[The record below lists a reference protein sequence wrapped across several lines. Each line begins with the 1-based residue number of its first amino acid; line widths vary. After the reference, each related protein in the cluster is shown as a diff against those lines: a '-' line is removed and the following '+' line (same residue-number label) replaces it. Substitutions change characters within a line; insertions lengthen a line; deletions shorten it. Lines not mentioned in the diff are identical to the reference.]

1 MATTTVFHVLEEG
14 SERSLEVFI
23 NKDQMIYL
31 QAGLLDEPHQEYS
44 GYVLMTKDDALALS
58 EELKRLAEML

>member
-1 MATTTVFHVLEEG
+1 MGTSTVFHVFEEG

-23 NKDQMIYL
+23 NKDDMIYL
-31 QAGLLDEPHQEYS
+31 QAGELDKPQLEYS
-44 GYVLMTKDDALALS
+44 GYVLMTREDALALS

>member
-1 MATTTVFHVLEEG
+1 
-14 SERSLEVFI
+14 
-23 NKDQMIYL
+23 MIYL

>member
-1 MATTTVFHVLEEG
+1 MGTNTVFHVFEEG

-23 NKDQMIYL
+23 GNDGKINL
-31 QAGLLDEPHQEYS
+31 QAGLLNDPQLEYS
-44 GYVLMTKDDALALS
+44 GYVLMTKEDALELS